1 VFFLTQALLPQLR
14 AGATADQPS
23 TVINI
28 GSAGGSQVSP
38 ATAFSYNT
46 SKAALNYLTRKL
58 ARLVADDHISVN
70 TVAPG
75 PVDAGLMKM
84 QDAAFK
90 KQITADIPFGR
101 MTTVE
106 EVANATL
113 FLASPAASFITGAIL
128 PVDGGVTGCM
138 K

>member
-1 VFFLTQALLPQLR
+1 MLPQLR

-58 ARLVADDHISVN
+58 ARLVAEDRISVN

-84 QDAAFK
+84 QDEAFK
-90 KQITADIPFGR
+90 SRVTAEIPFGR
-101 MTTVE
+101 MTTVD

-113 FLASPAASFITGAIL
+113 FLASPAAAFITGAIL